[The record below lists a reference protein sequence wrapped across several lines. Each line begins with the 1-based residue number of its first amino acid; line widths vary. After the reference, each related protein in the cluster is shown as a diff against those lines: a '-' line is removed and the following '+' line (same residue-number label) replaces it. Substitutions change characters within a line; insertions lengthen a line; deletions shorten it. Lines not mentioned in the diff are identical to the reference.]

1 MKKTLKRVMIGLL
14 AAVVLLAA
22 GLGWMFRK
30 EIQTLNSIQ
39 KVDDYGMYQIEYSA
53 DYGLDQLVA
62 SGGASS
68 DSELVSYVAG
78 NLLKGLPLK
87 FNIPDFGCSTFQAQ
101 NEEGDWLF
109 GRNYDLNYVPSM
121 IVKSNPDHG
130 YASIAVANISVLG
143 YNEEKQPDSFL
154 SSIMSLA
161 APYVM
166 MDGLN
171 EMGFSI
177 GVLLIRGME
186 PTNQET
192 DKLDLTTTSAMR
204 WLLDKAATV
213 EEAVGM
219 LENMDMHASANASYN
234 FQMADAQG
242 DSAVIEYVDNQ
253 LRVIRKEDGE
263 FQMLTNFLISEDVYG
278 FGKGQDRYTILADT
292 LQENNGI
299 LSEKNAMSLL
309 EAVSQNKVNEETG
322 TLTATQ
328 WSVVYNN
335 TQKTAKIVAGG
346 QFGHVIEVSLGQ

>member
-1 MKKTLKRVMIGLL
+1 
-14 AAVVLLAA
+14 
-22 GLGWMFRK
+22 
-30 EIQTLNSIQ
+30 
-39 KVDDYGMYQIEYSA
+39 
-53 DYGLDQLVA
+53 
-62 SGGASS
+62 
-68 DSELVSYVAG
+68 
-78 NLLKGLPLK
+78 
-87 FNIPDFGCSTFQAQ
+87 
-101 NEEGDWLF
+101 
-109 GRNYDLNYVPSM
+109 
-121 IVKSNPDHG
+121 
-130 YASIAVANISVLG
+130 
-143 YNEEKQPDSFL
+143 
-154 SSIMSLA
+154 
-161 APYVM
+161 M

-177 GVLLIRGME
+177 GVLLIRGVE

-213 EEAVGM
+213 EEAIGM
-219 LENMDMHASANASYN
+219 LENMDMHASANASYH

-278 FGKGQDRYTILADT
+278 FGKGQDRYAILADT

-346 QFGHVIEVSLGQ
+346 QFGNVMLFQSMISLRIGINSNITIL